1 MTLIDHQK
9 EQQRL
14 ATLYASM
21 SDAEL
26 TELTQDQKSLTEDA
40 LRVLESEFLRRG
52 LSFERQKLAQVI
64 DEQDVKLVTLRHF
77 GDLPE
82 ALVAK
87 GVLDSAG
94 IKSFLANENT
104 MRMAWS
110 NVVGSVK
117 LWVRQEDVPEA
128 AQLIGH
134 DFSNEPEIT
143 DSADNK

>member
-14 ATLYASM
+14 ATIYASM
-21 SDAEL
+21 SDTEL

-52 LSFERQKLAQVI
+52 LSFERQNLAEVI
-64 DEQDVKLVTLRHF
+64 DKHDLKLLTLRQF
-77 GDLPE
+77 RDLPE

-117 LWVRQEDVPEA
+117 LWVREEDVSQAVE
-128 AQLIGH
+128 LLGH
-134 DFSNEPEIT
+134 DFSTESEIA
-143 DSADNK
+143 DSADNT

>member
-1 MTLIDHQK
+1 
-9 EQQRL
+9 
-14 ATLYASM
+14 M

-52 LSFERQKLAQVI
+52 LSFERQNLAEVI
-64 DEQDVKLVTLRHF
+64 DKQDVKLVTLRHF
-77 GDLPE
+77 KDLPE

-128 AQLIGH
+128 TQLIGH

-143 DSADNK
+143 DSAINK

>member
-1 MTLIDHQK
+1 MALIDHHK

-14 ATLYASM
+14 TSLYAALSET
-21 SDAEL
+21 EL
-26 TELTQDQKSLTEDA
+26 TELAQDQKSLTEDA
-40 LRVLESEFLRRG
+40 LRVLESECLRRG
-52 LSFERQKLAQVI
+52 LSFERQNLVEVI
-64 DEQDVKLVTLRHF
+64 DEQDLKLVTLRHF
-77 GDLPE
+77 RDLPE

-134 DFSNEPEIT
+134 DFSTESDNEDPP
-143 DSADNK
+143 SDN

>member
-1 MTLIDHQK
+1 MALIDHQK
-9 EQQRL
+9 ERQRL

-52 LSFERQKLAQVI
+52 LSFERQNLAEVI
-64 DEQDVKLVTLRHF
+64 DKQDVKLVTLRHF
-77 GDLPE
+77 KDLPE

-128 AQLIGH
+128 TQLIGH

-143 DSADNK
+143 DSAIHK